1 MKGITP
7 NLWFDNQAEEAA
19 NFYVSI
25 FPNSKVG
32 TISRY
37 DEAASQASGRPKG
50 SAMTV
55 SFELNGQPYL
65 GLNGGPMFKISEA
78 ISFIVNCESQ
88 EEVDRFWEQLTADGG
103 QEVQCGWL
111 KDKFGLS
118 WQIVPTALG
127 EMMSKGTPAQSGR
140 MMGALMQM
148 KKLDI
153 AALKK
158 AFDGE

>member
-65 GLNGGPMFKISEA
+65 GLNGGPMFKFSEA

-103 QEVQCGWL
+103 QEVQCGWCR
-111 KDKFGLS
+111 DKFGLS
-118 WQIVPTALG
+118 WQVVPDGMEELF
-127 EMMSKGTPAQSGR
+127 SDPDPAR
-140 MMGALMQM
+140 AERAM
-148 KKLDI
+148 K
-153 AALKK
+153 A
-158 AFDGE
+158 